1 MIKFYDDRKN
11 AKDWTYYASWA
22 IFSLIKYN
30 KIEKK
35 MLIELAIEHIIDSLR
50 YKQKF
55 MLASYVYSKDSK
67 DDISKELFDIIKR
80 CYDKFV
86 FEKSGVKSIV
96 LVNFSLP
103 GNRMQSK
110 LSIIKIDEGELI
122 ENDRRTIATVGL
134 HILEKLLIDDGD
146 INEMIGFMDFFKKSN
161 ILFKIKNMKEK
172 KGKYSNKGK
181 VCTSGVNKIN
191 IVNRIK
197 NLSYAKY
204 VLNKS
209 IIKEIKDVNGKVFP
223 KKEYTQHYEDN
234 EGNLNKVNI
243 TSEQLCIETEL
254 LLRIKDRENKNG
266 KRWFFSTLENVRN
279 NIVSK

>member
-1 MIKFYDDRKN
+1 
-11 AKDWTYYASWA
+11 
-22 IFSLIKYN
+22 
-30 KIEKK
+30 
-35 MLIELAIEHIIDSLR
+35 
-50 YKQKF
+50 
-55 MLASYVYSKDSK
+55 
-67 DDISKELFDIIKR
+67 
-80 CYDKFV
+80 
-86 FEKSGVKSIV
+86 
-96 LVNFSLP
+96 
-103 GNRMQSK
+103 
-110 LSIIKIDEGELI
+110 
-122 ENDRRTIATVGL
+122 
-134 HILEKLLIDDGD
+134 
-146 INEMIGFMDFFKKSN
+146 
-161 ILFKIKNMKEK
+161 MKEK

-197 NLSYAKY
+197 NLSYPKY

-209 IIKEIKDVNGKVFP
+209 VIKEIKDVNGKAFP

-254 LLRIKDRENKNG
+254 LLRIKDKQNENG